1 VWDPYTVALLFRQ
14 VARDQG
20 GRSRVTR
27 RQERVARN
35 EATTR
40 DINEDIERTYLEEG
54 LSTAGSGHVRV
65 LCECGRD
72 DCDRLLAMTLG
83 EYEAVRAD
91 PRRFAVVSSHVMP
104 DVEQVVDRTDRYV
117 VVAKREG
124 TPAAIA
130 VEEDP
135 RS

>member
-1 VWDPYTVALLFRQ
+1 MA
-14 VARDQG
+14 
-20 GRSRVTR
+20 RSRVSR

-35 EATTR
+35 EAATR

-54 LSTAGSGHVRV
+54 LSPSGAGHVRV

-72 DCDRLLAMTLG
+72 DCDRLLVITLG

-91 PRRFAVVSSHVMP
+91 PRRFAVVPSHVMR
-104 DVEQVVDRTDRYV
+104 DVEEVVDRTDRYV
-117 VVAKREG
+117 VVAKRVG
-124 TPAAIA
+124 APAAAAI
-130 VEEDP
+130 EQDP